1 MPGKTE
7 RQLTGADPLSQ
18 QVDSSSPSDVENL
31 NVQEKSQIPAPPNGG
46 LTAWLQVAGAFLL
59 FFNSW

>member
-1 MPGKTE
+1 MSGKAE
-7 RQLTGADPLSQ
+7 RESTGADPLSQ
-18 QVDSSSPSDVENL
+18 QVDSSDSSDVEN
-31 NVQEKSQIPAPPNGG
+31 NGQEKPQIPDPPNGG